1 MTHQM
6 WIVVGI
12 LAGAVGLFVWGR
24 PRADIV
30 GVLVVVALMSSGVL
44 TPTEALAGFG
54 SPVVILLA
62 GIFIV
67 SAGLVN
73 TGITQR
79 LGEFV
84 VKVGGRSEARL
95 VALVMVL
102 AAGIGSVM
110 NSAAIVSMLI
120 PVVLTVTAAT
130 GLNRKRM
137 LMPLCVAVMISG
149 MMTSIASSPNIII
162 ESILSQRGIAP
173 PLGFFGFTPFGVVT
187 LVVSVVF
194 MLVVG
199 RNLLSRKRTGDAD
212 AQETSTFDVIE
223 SYGLKA
229 RWHLLHVSADS
240 SLVGQSVA
248 AQRQP
253 LRDRYGLDL
262 LGFEKHGRGA
272 ARYLSARPETVFEAG
287 DLVFTLVDEQ
297 QTAALSADLRCQV
310 TGPRAEDER
319 REVLQDVGVAEVML
333 APESK
338 SIGTTLGDLDL
349 AAAHNV
355 TVLAVRH
362 RGQCITEDLPSRTL
376 DFGDAMLVGGN
387 WDDIERLSDTRR
399 NFILLNLP
407 AEYQQRLVAPG
418 RARAAVAI
426 LIAMVACMAFGWL
439 PGADAALLGAL
450 AMVGARCVRVDSI
463 YRLISWNALVLIA
476 GMLPLA
482 TALAKTGT
490 TTLIAHHLVE
500 TLGALGPTGM
510 LAVVFLVTAV
520 VALFISNSATA
531 VLIAPVAIEAA
542 QALHVS
548 PQGFAMTVA
557 IACSAAFVTPV
568 SSPTN
573 MLVMEP
579 GGYRFS
585 DYAKVGVPLLALTMV
600 ITVVMARLI
609 YLPG

>member
-1 MTHQM
+1 M

-30 GVLVVVALMSSGVL
+30 GVLVVVALMSTGVL

-84 VKVGGRSEARL
+84 VKVGGRNESRL

-102 AAGIGSVM
+102 SAGIGSVM
-110 NSAAIVSMLI
+110 NSSAIVSMLI

-162 ESILSQRGIAP
+162 ESILTQRGITPA
-173 PLGFFGFTPFGVVT
+173 LGFFGFTPFGVVT
-187 LVVSVVF
+187 LAVSVVF
-194 MLVVG
+194 MLLVG
-199 RNLLSRKRTGDAD
+199 RNLLSRKKTGTEDAH
-212 AQETSTFDVIE
+212 ELSTFDVIA
-223 SYGLKA
+223 SYGLKP
-229 RWHLLHVSADS
+229 RWHLLHVSDDS
-240 SLVGQSVA
+240 PLVGQSVA

-262 LGFEKHGRGA
+262 LGFEKHNRGA
-272 ARYLSARPETVFEAG
+272 PRYLSARSETVFEAG
-287 DLVFTLVDEQ
+287 DLVFTLVDAQ
-297 QTAALSADLRCQV
+297 QTSAVATDLRCQV

-319 REVLQDVGVAEVML
+319 REVLQNVGVAEVML

-338 SIGTTLGDLDL
+338 SIGSTLGDLDL
-349 AAAHNV
+349 ATAHNV
-355 TVLAVRH
+355 TVLAIRH
-362 RGQCITEDLPSRTL
+362 RGQCITEDLDGRTL

-387 WDDIERLSDTRR
+387 WDDIERLSDSRR

-426 LIAMVACMAFGWL
+426 LVAMVACMAFGWL
-439 PGADAALLGAL
+439 PGVDAALLGAL
-450 AMVGARCVRVDSI
+450 AMVGAGCVRVDSI
-463 YRLISWNALVLIA
+463 YRLISWNTLVLIA

-490 TTLIAHHLVE
+490 TTLIAHHLVT
-500 TLGALGPTGM
+500 TLGRLGPTGM

-579 GGYRFS
+579 GGYKFS
-585 DYAKVGVPLLALTMV
+585 DYAKVGVPLLVLTMV
-600 ITVVMARLI
+600 ITVVLARLI

>member
-1 MTHQM
+1 M

-30 GVLVVVALMSSGVL
+30 GVLVVVALMSTGVL

-102 AAGIGSVM
+102 SAGIGSVM
-110 NSAAIVSMLI
+110 NSSAIVSMLI
-120 PVVLTVTAAT
+120 PVVLAVTAAT

-162 ESILSQRGIAP
+162 ESILSQRGITP
-173 PLGFFGFTPFGVVT
+173 TLGFFGFTPFGVVT
-187 LVVSVVF
+187 LAVSVVF
-194 MLVVG
+194 MLVIG
-199 RNLLSRKRTGDAD
+199 RNLLSRKKTGADDAH
-212 AQETSTFDVIE
+212 EPSTFDVIG
-223 SYGLKA
+223 SYGLKP

-240 SLVGQSVA
+240 PLVGQSVA

-262 LGFEKHGRGA
+262 LGFEKHQRSA
-272 ARYLSARPETVFEAG
+272 PSYVSARPETVFETG
-287 DLVFTLVDEQ
+287 DLVFTLVDAQ
-297 QTAALSADLRCQV
+297 QTSAVSTDLRCQV

-319 REVLQDVGVAEVML
+319 REVLQNVGVAEVML

-338 SIGTTLGDLDL
+338 SIGMTLGDLDL
-349 AAAHNV
+349 ATAHNV

-362 RGQCITEDLPSRTL
+362 RGQCVTENLSGRTL
-376 DFGDAMLVGGN
+376 DFGDALLVGVAK
-387 WDDIERLSDTRR
+387 RLGLELRDTDMLSR
-399 NFILLNLP
+399 
-407 AEYQQRLVAPG
+407 
-418 RARAAVAI
+418 
-426 LIAMVACMAFGWL
+426 
-439 PGADAALLGAL
+439 
-450 AMVGARCVRVDSI
+450 
-463 YRLISWNALVLIA
+463 ISGCTFWV
-476 GMLPLA
+476 
-482 TALAKTGT
+482 K
-490 TTLIAHHLVE
+490 
-500 TLGALGPTGM
+500 
-510 LAVVFLVTAV
+510 
-520 VALFISNSATA
+520 
-531 VLIAPVAIEAA
+531 
-542 QALHVS
+542 
-548 PQGFAMTVA
+548 
-557 IACSAAFVTPV
+557 
-568 SSPTN
+568 
-573 MLVMEP
+573 
-579 GGYRFS
+579 
-585 DYAKVGVPLLALTMV
+585 
-600 ITVVMARLI
+600 
-609 YLPG
+609 

>member
-1 MTHQM
+1 M

-30 GVLVVVALMSSGVL
+30 GVLIVVALMTSGVL
-44 TPTEALAGFG
+44 TPAEALAGFG

-79 LGEFV
+79 LGEFI
-84 VKVGGRSEARL
+84 VKVGGRSESRL
-95 VALVMVL
+95 VALIMVL
-102 AAGIGSVM
+102 SAGIGSVM
-110 NSAAIVSMLI
+110 NSSAIVSMLI

-162 ESILSQRGIAP
+162 EGILSQRGITP
-173 PLGFFGFTPFGVVT
+173 TLGFFGFTPFGVVT

-194 MLVVG
+194 MLAVG
-199 RNLLSRKRTGDAD
+199 RNLLSRRKTGAEDAN
-212 AQETSTFDVIE
+212 ELSTFDVIE
-223 SYGLKA
+223 SYGLKR
-229 RWHLLHVSADS
+229 RWHLLHVSDDS
-240 SLVGQSVA
+240 PLVGKSVA
-248 AQRQP
+248 AQRQS

-262 LGFEKHGRGA
+262 LGFEKQARGTV
-272 ARYLSARPETVFEAG
+272 RYLSARPEIVFEAG
-287 DLVFTLVDEQ
+287 DLVFILVDEQ
-297 QTAALSADLRCQV
+297 HTAAVSADLRCQV

-319 REVLQDVGVAEVML
+319 REVLQNVGVAEVML

-338 SIGTTLGDLDL
+338 SIGSTLGDLDL
-349 AAAHNV
+349 ATAHNV

-362 RGQCITEDLPSRTL
+362 RGQCITGDLTNRTL

-387 WDDIERLSDTRR
+387 WDDIERLSDSRR

-407 AEYQQRLVAPG
+407 AEYEQRLVAPG
-418 RARAAVAI
+418 RARAAVVI
-426 LIAMVACMAFGWL
+426 LVAMVTCMAFGWL
-439 PGADAALLGAL
+439 PGADAALLAAL
-450 AMVGARCVRVDSI
+450 AMVGAGCVRVDSI
-463 YRLISWNALVLIA
+463 YRLISWNTLVLIA

-490 TTLIAHHLVE
+490 TTLIAGHLVA
-500 TLGALGPTGM
+500 TLGRLGPTGM

-579 GGYRFS
+579 GGYKFS
-585 DYAKVGVPLLALTMV
+585 DYAKVGVPLLVLTMV
-600 ITVVMARLI
+600 ITVVLARLI

>member
-1 MTHQM
+1 M
-6 WIVVGI
+6 WIVVAI
-12 LAGAVGLFVWGR
+12 MAGAVGLFVWGR
-24 PRADIV
+24 PRADLV
-30 GVLVVVALMSSGVL
+30 GLLVVVALMISGVL

-54 SPVVILLA
+54 SPVVLLLA

-73 TGITQR
+73 TGVTQR
-79 LGEFV
+79 LGEFI
-84 VKVGGRSEARL
+84 VKVGGRSESRL

-110 NSAAIVSMLI
+110 NSSAIVSMLI
-120 PVVLTVTAAT
+120 PVVVTITAKT

-149 MMTSIASSPNIII
+149 MMTSIASSPNVII
-162 ESILSQRGIAP
+162 EGLLTQRGITP
-173 PLGFFGFTPFGVVT
+173 TLGFFGFTPFGVAA
-187 LVVSVVF
+187 LAVSVVF
-194 MLVVG
+194 MLVIG
-199 RNLLSRKRTGDAD
+199 LNLLSRNRTGSAD
-212 AQETSTFDVIE
+212 AEGASTFDVLE
-223 SYGLKA
+223 SYGLKT
-229 RWHLLHVSADS
+229 RWHLLHVLADS
-240 SLVGQSVA
+240 PLVGQSVA
-248 AQRQP
+248 AQRKL

-262 LGFEKHGRGA
+262 LGFEKRDRGTP
-272 ARYLSARPETVFEAG
+272 RYLSPQPETIFEAG
-287 DLVFTLVDEQ
+287 DLVFTLIDAQ
-297 QTAALSADLRCQV
+297 QTAAVAADLRCRV

-319 REVLQDVGVAEVML
+319 REVLQIAGVAEVML

-338 SIGTTLGDLDL
+338 SIGSTLADLDL
-349 AAAHNV
+349 ATAHRV
-355 TVLAVRH
+355 TVLAIRH
-362 RGQCITEDLPSRTL
+362 RGRSITEDLPGRTL
-376 DFGDAMLVGGN
+376 DFGDALLVGGS
-387 WDDIERLSDTRR
+387 WDDIEQLSDTRR
-399 NFILLNLP
+399 NFILLNMP
-407 AEYQQRLVAPG
+407 TEYQERLVAPG

-426 LIAMVACMAFGWL
+426 LVAMVTCMALGWL
-439 PGADAALLGAL
+439 PGAAAALLAAL
-450 AMVGARCVRVDSI
+450 AMVAAGCVRVDSI
-463 YRLISWNALVLIA
+463 YRLISWNTLVLIA

-490 TTLIAHHLVE
+490 TTLIANHLVQ
-500 TLGALGPTGM
+500 TLGDLGPSAM

-520 VALFISNSATA
+520 VALFVSNSATA

-579 GGYRFS
+579 GGYKFA
-585 DYAKVGVPLLALTMV
+585 DYAKVGAPLLALTMV
-600 ITVVMARLI
+600 ITVVLARLI

>member
-1 MTHQM
+1 M

-162 ESILSQRGIAP
+162 ESILSQRGITP
-173 PLGFFGFTPFGVVT
+173 TLGFFGFTPFGVVT

-212 AQETSTFDVIE
+212 AQEPSTFDVIE

-253 LRDRYGLDL
+253 LRDRYGLEL

-272 ARYLSARPETVFEAG
+272 ARYLSARP
-287 DLVFTLVDEQ
+287 
-297 QTAALSADLRCQV
+297 
-310 TGPRAEDER
+310 
-319 REVLQDVGVAEVML
+319 
-333 APESK
+333 
-338 SIGTTLGDLDL
+338 
-349 AAAHNV
+349 
-355 TVLAVRH
+355 AVR
-362 RGQCITEDLPSRTL
+362 R
-376 DFGDAMLVGGN
+376 
-387 WDDIERLSDTRR
+387 
-399 NFILLNLP
+399 
-407 AEYQQRLVAPG
+407 PG
-418 RARAAVAI
+418 
-426 LIAMVACMAFGWL
+426 
-439 PGADAALLGAL
+439 
-450 AMVGARCVRVDSI
+450 
-463 YRLISWNALVLIA
+463 
-476 GMLPLA
+476 
-482 TALAKTGT
+482 
-490 TTLIAHHLVE
+490 
-500 TLGALGPTGM
+500 
-510 LAVVFLVTAV
+510 
-520 VALFISNSATA
+520 
-531 VLIAPVAIEAA
+531 
-542 QALHVS
+542 
-548 PQGFAMTVA
+548 
-557 IACSAAFVTPV
+557 
-568 SSPTN
+568 
-573 MLVMEP
+573 
-579 GGYRFS
+579 
-585 DYAKVGVPLLALTMV
+585 
-600 ITVVMARLI
+600 
-609 YLPG
+609 

>member
-1 MTHQM
+1 M

-30 GVLVVVALMSSGVL
+30 GVLVVVALMTAGVL
-44 TPTEALAGFG
+44 TPAEALAGFG
-54 SPVVILLA
+54 SPVVLLLA

-79 LGEFV
+79 IGEFV
-84 VKVGGRSEARL
+84 VKVGGRSESRL
-95 VALVMVL
+95 VALIMVL
-102 AAGIGSVM
+102 SAGIGSVM
-110 NSAAIVSMLI
+110 NSSAIVSMLI

-162 ESILSQRGIAP
+162 EGILTQRGITP
-173 PLGFFGFTPFGVVT
+173 TLGFFGFTPFGVVT
-187 LVVSVVF
+187 LMVSVVF

-199 RNLLSRKRTGDAD
+199 RNLLSRRKTGAEDVHELSA
-212 AQETSTFDVIE
+212 FDVIE
-223 SYGLKA
+223 SYGLKR
-229 RWHLLHVSADS
+229 RWHLLHVSDGS
-240 SLVGQSVA
+240 PLVGESVA
-248 AQRQP
+248 AQRQS

-262 LGFEKHGRGA
+262 LGFEKQARGT
-272 ARYLSARPETVFEAG
+272 ARYLSARPEIVFEAG
-287 DLVFTLVDEQ
+287 DLVFILVDEQ
-297 QTAALSADLRCQV
+297 HTAAVSADLRCQV

-319 REVLQDVGVAEVML
+319 REVLQNVGVAEVML

-338 SIGTTLGDLDL
+338 SIGSTLGDLDL
-349 AAAHNV
+349 ATAHNV

-362 RGQCITEDLPSRTL
+362 RGQCITGDLSNRTL

-387 WDDIERLSDTRR
+387 WDDIERLSDSRR

-407 AEYQQRLVAPG
+407 AEYEQRLVAPG
-418 RARAAVAI
+418 RARAAVVI
-426 LIAMVACMAFGWL
+426 LVAMVTCMAFGWL
-439 PGADAALLGAL
+439 PGADAALLAAL
-450 AMVGARCVRVDSI
+450 AMLGAGCVRVDSI
-463 YRLISWNALVLIA
+463 YRLISWNTLVLIA

-490 TTLIAHHLVE
+490 TTLIADHLVD
-500 TLGALGPTGM
+500 TLGDLGPTGM

-579 GGYRFS
+579 GGYKFS
-585 DYAKVGVPLLALTMV
+585 DYAKVGVPLLVLTMV
-600 ITVVMARLI
+600 ITVVLARLI

>member
-1 MTHQM
+1 M
-6 WIVVGI
+6 WIVLAI
-12 LAGAVGLFVWGR
+12 LAGAIGLFVWGR

-84 VKVGGRSEARL
+84 VKIGGRSESRL

-102 AAGIGSVM
+102 SAGIGSVM
-110 NSAAIVSMLI
+110 NSSAIVSMLI
-120 PVVLTVTAAT
+120 PVVLTVTAKT
-130 GLNRKRM
+130 GFNRKRM

-162 ESILSQRGIAP
+162 EGILTQRGITP
-173 PLGFFGFTPFGVVT
+173 TLGFFGFTPFGVVT
-187 LVVSVVF
+187 LAVSVVF
-194 MLVVG
+194 MLLIG
-199 RNLLSRKRTGDAD
+199 LNLLSRKKTGAAD
-212 AQETSTFDVIE
+212 AEQPSTFDVIE
-223 SYGLKA
+223 SYGLKP
-229 RWHLLHVSADS
+229 RWHLLHVSAES
-240 SLVGQSVA
+240 PLVGQSVA
-248 AQRQP
+248 AQRKP
-253 LRDRYGLDL
+253 LHDRYGLDL
-262 LGFEKHGRGA
+262 LGFEKPNRGTP
-272 ARYLSARPETVFEAG
+272 RYLSPRPEAVFEAG
-287 DLVFTLVDEQ
+287 DLVFILVDDEQ
-297 QTAALSADLRCQV
+297 VPALTVDLQCQV

-319 REVLQDVGVAEVML
+319 RDVLQNVGVAEVML

-338 SIGTTLGDLDL
+338 SIGTSLGELDL

-355 TVLAVRH
+355 TVLAIRH
-362 RGQCITEDLPSRTL
+362 RGQPITDDLSSRTL
-376 DFGDAMLVGGN
+376 DFGDALLVGGN
-387 WDDIERLSDTRR
+387 WDDIERLSDARR
-399 NFILLNLP
+399 NFILMNLP

-426 LIAMVACMAFGWL
+426 LLGMVACMAFGWL

-450 AMVGARCVRVDSI
+450 AMVGVGCVRVDSI
-463 YRLISWNALVLIA
+463 YRVISWSTLVLIA

-490 TTLIAHHLVE
+490 TTLVARHLVE
-500 TLGALGPTGM
+500 ALGHLGPTAM
-510 LAVVFLVTAV
+510 LAAVFLVTAM

-600 ITVVMARLI
+600 VTIALARLI